1 MNRTIVTLIMLLM
14 LALQGTV
21 SAGAQADESNEAG
34 IEHCDDHAKAGP
46 NCHCCDD
53 AGSMEIGCAT
63 LCSAVCA
70 GSLQNLIVPHLASTQ
85 HIGFSEHWMPS
96 PIYSPPN
103 PPPIS

>member
-1 MNRTIVTLIMLLM
+1 MNRTIVTVVMLLM
-14 LALQGTV
+14 LALQGAV
-21 SAGAQADESNEAG
+21 SAGAQAYESNADG
-34 IEHCDDHAKAGP
+34 IEHCDDHEKAGP

-53 AGSMEIGCAT
+53 AGSMDIGCAT
-63 LCSAVCA
+63 LCSAVWA
-70 GSLQNLIVPHLASTQ
+70 SSLPSLILPHLANAQ